1 MRAPTDLLAAIWG
14 RTDDEPVAFGPQGD
28 ATFGAL
34 RLGAEALADRLMQLP
49 ALRWALC
56 FEDSLLFAQALL
68 ACALTGRE
76 AILPGHQR
84 PAALAEQSGDFDGIL
99 TDSEALG
106 EGLGRPWLQLPL
118 AASAGAND
126 RCWPAPGALQLTLF
140 TSGSTGEPKAIP
152 KAWHQLD
159 AELRVLITLWGERL
173 EEARLL
179 ASVSHQHIYGLLF
192 RILLPLVLRVPFAR
206 TLTLYPEQLQHQP
219 GRWALIASPA
229 FLGRLDP
236 EIPAQGC
243 TLIVSSGGPLALAG
257 ARQSERLFGQL
268 PVEVF
273 GSSETGGIAWRQS
286 RQADTPWQ
294 PMPGIEIALAEGDKL
309 LLSSPYLPDDKPLL
323 CADRIRLCE
332 SGFHLLGRGDRVVKI
347 EEKRISLDEVEARL
361 QGLPWVA
368 AAAVLPL
375 TLAVRQQI
383 GAVLVLT
390 DAGQTQWQAL
400 GQGRFL
406 IALREQ
412 LRAWLEPV
420 ALPRRLRVLPEL
432 PFNSQGKRP
441 WRQLKALLDEDFID
455 VHAKKSVPEQMNH
468 SLRGSEPC
476 P

>member
-14 RTDDEPVAFGPQGD
+14 RADDEPVAFGPQGD
-28 ATFGAL
+28 ATFATL
-34 RLGAEALADRLMQLP
+34 RLGTEALADRLMQLP
-49 ALRWALC
+49 ARRWALC
-56 FEDSLLFAQALL
+56 FDDSLLFAQALL

-99 TDSEALG
+99 TDSEVLG
-106 EGLGRPWLQLPL
+106 ELGRPWLQLPL
-118 AASAGAND
+118 AASANENA
-126 RCWPAPGALQLTLF
+126 RRWLAPNTLQLTLF

-159 AELRVLITLWGERL
+159 AELRVLISLWGERL
-173 EEARLL
+173 ESACLL

-192 RILLPLVLRVPFAR
+192 RILLPLVLRAPFAR
-206 TLTLYPEQLQHQP
+206 TLTLYPEQLQRQP

-236 EIPAQGC
+236 EIAVQGC
-243 TLIVSSGGPLALAG
+243 TLIVSSGGPLALAD
-257 ARQSERLFGQL
+257 ARQSEQLFGLL
-268 PVEVF
+268 PMEVF

-286 RQADTPWQ
+286 PQPDTPWQ
-294 PMPGIEIALAEGDKL
+294 PMPGIEIALGEDDQL
-309 LLSSPYLPDDKPLL
+309 LLSSPYLPDGDPLL

-361 QGLPWVA
+361 QALPWVV

-375 TLAVRQQI
+375 TLAGRQQI

-390 DAGQTQWQAL
+390 EAGLAQWQTL

-420 ALPRRLRVLPEL
+420 ALPRRLRLLAEL
-432 PFNSQGKRP
+432 PLNSQGKRP
-441 WRQLKALLDEDFID
+441 WGQLKALFDEDFID
-455 VHAKKSVPEQMNH
+455 VHAEKSVPEQMNH
-468 SLRGSEPC
+468 SLRGSESC